1 MVRKRRSVK
10 GQRRPSGAGQSPR
23 SHPARDLEEAQS
35 LLEDMAGAAAPGRSA
50 PGQAPA
56 GTAGGA
62 REALQAQV
70 QAWSADQ
77 MLQVFCNLASAIAG
91 NLDQRSLV
99 KQILEAAITT
109 LGAQRGI
116 LFLGGG
122 ADEGL
127 VPVVALSI
135 TGEEIE
141 AVEQVSKTILK
152 RGQKGEVLI
161 SSDAV
166 HDPRLM
172 DIPSVRIGEIRSVLC
187 APLISR
193 GEPIGVIYLD
203 APSAARTIPPDA
215 GRFLEAFARLAAVA
229 VENARLHGDVV
240 RENLRLRR
248 RLESQEA
255 FQQLLSLSPHM
266 DLLRQRAAL
275 AAQVDAP
282 ILILGEPGTGKQL
295 LARGIH
301 EAGARALNPFVAYNC
316 AAIPRELM
324 EAVLFGHLRGAF
336 PGAQRDMPGLLRD
349 ADRGVLYLDE
359 ITDLDLGLQEKLLRA
374 LDDGVVTP
382 LGGRRE
388 YRIDVHLISASSRD
402 IRADVRAGRFLE
414 QLYYRISVLEL
425 QIPPLRE
432 RPADIPLLIEHFI
445 GKHAADRENRRKLH
459 FTAEAIGFLQGLA
472 WRGNVRELESLVRRA
487 LLLTGQARID
497 LTAIKK
503 LVTVPDEAWAPDAVP
518 GAWPAAGRTGQVR
531 PYVEQEREA
540 LREALIRA
548 GGNKSKAARLLGLH
562 RNTLLRRVRKLNVTA
577 D

>member
-10 GQRRPSGAGQSPR
+10 VQRRPSGSGSRPR
-23 SHPARDLEEAQS
+23 SHPARDLEEAES
-35 LLEDMAGAAAPGRSA
+35 LLEDLAGPPSPRSS
-50 PGQAPA
+50 PGQPA
-56 GTAGGA
+56 DALRGDLRA
-62 REALQAQV
+62 RV
-70 QAWSADQ
+70 QDWGADQ
-77 MLQVFCNLASAIAG
+77 MLQAFCGLASAIAG

-116 LFLGGG
+116 LFLGRGED
-122 ADEGL
+122 AGL

-141 AVEQVSKTILK
+141 AVEQVSKTILL

-161 SSDAV
+161 TPDAT

-172 DIPSVRIGEIRSVLC
+172 DIPSVRVGEIRSVLC

-215 GRFLEAFARLAAVA
+215 GRFLEAFARLGAVA
-229 VENARLHGDVV
+229 VENARVHGDVV

-255 FQQLLSLSPHM
+255 FQQLLSLSPQM

-282 ILILGEPGTGKQL
+282 ILILGEPGTGKQM

-301 EAGARALNPFVAYNC
+301 EAGARALAPFVAYNC

-324 EAVLFGHLRGAF
+324 EAVLFGHVRGAF
-336 PGAQRDMPGLLRD
+336 PGAQRDMPGLLRA
-349 ADRGVLYLDE
+349 ADRGVLYLGE
-359 ITDLDLGLQEKLLRA
+359 IADLDPELQAKLLHS
-374 LDDGVVTP
+374 LDEGVVTP
-382 LGGRRE
+382 VGSRRE
-388 YRIDVHLISASSRD
+388 CRIDVHLISAASRD

-432 RPADIPLLIEHFI
+432 RPADIPVLIEHFI
-445 GKHAADRENRRKLH
+445 EKHVADRDSRRRIH
-459 FTAEAIGFLQGLA
+459 FTTEATGFLQGLA

-487 LLLTGQARID
+487 LLLTEHARVD
-497 LTAIKK
+497 LAAIKK
-503 LVTVPDEAWAPDAVP
+503 LVTVPDDAWMPDAVP

-531 PYVEQEREA
+531 PFVEQEREL

-562 RNTLLRRVRKLNVTA
+562 RNTLLRRLRKLGVAA

>member
-1 MVRKRRSVK
+1 MAPKRRSVK
-10 GQRRPSGAGQSPR
+10 GQRRPSAAGQPPR
-23 SHPARDLEEAQS
+23 SHPARDLEEAES
-35 LLEDMAGAAAPGRSA
+35 LLADMAGETIA
-50 PGQAPA
+50 GQAPA
-56 GTAGGA
+56 GHGPARATDGE
-62 REALQAQV
+62 REALRAQV
-70 QAWSADQ
+70 QEWNADQ
-77 MLQVFCNLASAIAG
+77 MLQVFCGLASAIAG

-99 KQILEAAITT
+99 KQILEAAMTT

-122 ADEGL
+122 ADAGL

-141 AVEQVSKTILK
+141 AVEQVSKTILR
-152 RGQKGEVLI
+152 RGQRGEVLI

-193 GEPIGVIYLD
+193 GGPIGVIYLD

-255 FQQLLSLSPHM
+255 LQQLLSLSPRM

-282 ILILGEPGTGKQL
+282 ILILGEPGTGKQM

-301 EAGARALNPFVAYNC
+301 EGGARALNPFIAYSC
-316 AAIPRELM
+316 AAIPHELT
-324 EAVLFGHLRGAF
+324 EAVLFGHVRGAF

-359 ITDLDLGLQEKLLRA
+359 ITDLAPELQQKLLRA
-374 LDDGVVTP
+374 LDEGVVTP

-388 YRIDVHLISASSRD
+388 YRIDVHLISASSRN
-402 IRADVRAGRFLE
+402 IRAEVREGRFLE

-425 QIPPLRE
+425 RIPPLRE
-432 RPADIPLLIEHFI
+432 RPADVPLLIEHFVE
-445 GKHAADRENRRKLH
+445 KHAADRDSRRKLH
-459 FTAEAIGFLQGLA
+459 FTPEAIGFLQGLA

-487 LLLTGQARID
+487 LLLTEQTRID
-497 LTAIKK
+497 LAAIKK
-503 LVTVPDEAWAPDAVP
+503 LVTVPDEAWASDAVP
-518 GAWPAAGRTGQVR
+518 GAWPTAGRTGQVR

-562 RNTLLRRVRKLNVTA
+562 RNTLLRRIRKLNVTVE
-577 D
+577 